1 MMKKKKQQTNEYS
14 DLMIKAIKNLDIK
27 SLDKIV
33 DFIWESYKNGRT
45 MFFAGNGG
53 SASTASHL
61 AADLGKNTTRDHKD
75 MQETRMRTISMCDNV
90 AWITAVSNDM
100 SYDDIFVEQ
109 LKSYAK
115 AGDVLFI
122 ISGSGNSM
130 NVVKAAMWARD
141 HKLHSIGILGFDGG
155 IVKNFLELTVIVGS
169 YDYGIV
175 ESMHS
180 YIHHFLVEKLKKR
193 KKDEVL

>member
-1 MMKKKKQQTNEYS
+1 MKKKKQPVSEYS
-14 DLMIKAIKNLDIK
+14 DLMIKAIKNLDTK

-33 DFIWESYKNGRT
+33 DIIWKYYKNGKT
-45 MFFAGNGG
+45 IFFAGNGG

-61 AADLGKNTTRDHKD
+61 AADLGKNTARDHKD
-75 MQETRMRTISMCDNV
+75 MQENRMRAISMCDNV

-130 NVVKAAMWARD
+130 NVIKAAMWAKA
-141 HKLHSIGILGFDGG
+141 HKLHSIGILGFNGG
-155 IVKNFLELTVIVGS
+155 FVKDFLEVTIVVKS
-169 YDYGIV
+169 HDYGIV
-175 ESMHS
+175 ESVHS
-180 YIHHFLVEKLKKR
+180 YIHHFLVEKLKNRKR
-193 KKDEVL
+193 DEAL